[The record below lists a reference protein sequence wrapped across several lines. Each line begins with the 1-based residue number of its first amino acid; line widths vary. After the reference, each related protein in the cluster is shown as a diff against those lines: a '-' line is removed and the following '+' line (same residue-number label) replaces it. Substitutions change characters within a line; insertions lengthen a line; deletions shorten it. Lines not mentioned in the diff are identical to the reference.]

1 MSSHEN
7 WVPRKRESHE
17 QLPQMEGGMH
27 TRFAHI
33 NDDDE
38 NDSLNE
44 NASDEEM
51 LRVIGD
57 ETGESR
63 DRNPQAN
70 QVEQRKRKRS
80 EFDAYAGSY
89 SIFNQFFLWSGWL
102 GGVDLLARVLID

>member
-1 MSSHEN
+1 
-7 WVPRKRESHE
+7 
-17 QLPQMEGGMH
+17 MH

-33 NDDDE
+33 NDDD
-38 NDSLNE
+38 DQDPLNE
-44 NASDEEM
+44 NASDEET

-80 EFDAYAGSY
+80 EFDAYAGEY
-89 SIFNQFFLWSGWL
+89 FIFNQFFQWFKRL
-102 GGVDLLARVLID
+102 GQVDLPARVLIDSD